1 MKTLV
6 PPKNYWQ
13 IEVLEKAINLTIPD
27 GILNKMTIQKERE
40 IR

>member
-1 MKTLV
+1 MNTLV
-6 PPKNYWQ
+6 PPKNNWQ

-27 GILNKMTIQKERE
+27 GILNKMAVQKERE